1 MVSFFLLSLRKPKS
15 RNRRLEK
22 RTCGKALSRF
32 SYAGIIRI
40 RFHGFS
46 ARLRRLSRETPAPIF
61 LVAAI
66 IDRGAAI
73 VKS

>member
-15 RNRRLEK
+15 KNRRLEK
-22 RTCGKALSRF
+22 RTCGKLSRF
-32 SYAGIIRI
+32 SYAGITRI